1 MLILKA
7 WLIWASYSD
16 MVIGPLNKEIVNN
29 LLLNFSSTYS
39 YLLTKSTYIQS
50 ISRIGEGVIDLCILT
65 P

>member
-29 LLLNFSSTYS
+29 LLLNFSYTYS
-39 YLLTKSTYIQS
+39 YLLTKSIYINYLGGDQW
-50 ISRIGEGVIDLCILT
+50 
-65 P
+65 